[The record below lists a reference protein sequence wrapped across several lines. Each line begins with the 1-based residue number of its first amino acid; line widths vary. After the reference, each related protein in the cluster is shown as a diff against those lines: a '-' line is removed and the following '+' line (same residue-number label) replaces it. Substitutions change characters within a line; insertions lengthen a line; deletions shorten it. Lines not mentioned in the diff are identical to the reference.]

1 MVSRPAVIN
10 AAQKNEKVTVSCN
23 SFFIIS
29 EKITCRNTSA
39 TPLNN
44 IKQKRLPNIKIG
56 SRLRQDQHYPNPN
69 GGTMLKFIENIDSKF
84 TVRKKGFIA
93 LGAVI
98 IAALLTAAG
107 IAYPMEVF
115 SLLVDST
122 AGSYVALTLISV
134 ILSCA
139 FSWLFSLA
147 TRQNISAIL
156 TLISNTVF
164 QIGMFF
170 LFAAFRYSMPY
181 LWIITA
187 AVHTLVT
194 VLLFL
199 ISKPNPPSNVK
210 RVKEKPPV
218 STKVKV
224 ITAVIYALASDAL
237 YITLAVVWLKLLI
250 NA

>member
-1 MVSRPAVIN
+1 
-10 AAQKNEKVTVSCN
+10 
-23 SFFIIS
+23 
-29 EKITCRNTSA
+29 
-39 TPLNN
+39 
-44 IKQKRLPNIKIG
+44 
-56 SRLRQDQHYPNPN
+56 
-69 GGTMLKFIENIDSKF
+69 MLKFIENIDSKF

-122 AGSYVALTLISV
+122 AGSYVALALISIV
-134 ILSCA
+134 LSCA
-139 FSWLFSLA
+139 FGWLFSLL
-147 TRQNISAIL
+147 TRQNISALL
-156 TLISNTVF
+156 TLISNAVF

-199 ISKPNPPSNVK
+199 ISKPNPPSNIK
-210 RVKEKPPV
+210 RTKEKPPV

-224 ITAVIYALASDAL
+224 ITAIICALSSDAL

>member
-1 MVSRPAVIN
+1 
-10 AAQKNEKVTVSCN
+10 
-23 SFFIIS
+23 
-29 EKITCRNTSA
+29 
-39 TPLNN
+39 
-44 IKQKRLPNIKIG
+44 
-56 SRLRQDQHYPNPN
+56 
-69 GGTMLKFIENIDSKF
+69 MLKFIENIDSKF

-107 IAYPMEVF
+107 FAYPMEVF

-139 FSWLFSLA
+139 FGWLFSLV
-147 TRQNISAIL
+147 TQQNISALL
-156 TLISNTVF
+156 TLISNALF

-170 LFAAFRYSMPY
+170 LFAAFRYNMPY

-187 AVHTLVT
+187 VVHTLVT

-224 ITAVIYALASDAL
+224 ITAIIYAIASDAL

>member
-1 MVSRPAVIN
+1 
-10 AAQKNEKVTVSCN
+10 
-23 SFFIIS
+23 
-29 EKITCRNTSA
+29 
-39 TPLNN
+39 
-44 IKQKRLPNIKIG
+44 
-56 SRLRQDQHYPNPN
+56 
-69 GGTMLKFIENIDSKF
+69 MLKPIENIDSKF

-122 AGSYVALTLISV
+122 AGSYVALTLISIV
-134 ILSCA
+134 LSCA
-139 FSWLFSLA
+139 FGWLFSLL
-147 TRQNISAIL
+147 TRQNISALL
-156 TLISNTVF
+156 TLVSNAAF

-187 AVHTLVT
+187 AVHILVT

-199 ISKPNPPSNVK
+199 ISKPNPEPNVK

-218 STKVKV
+218 STKVK
-224 ITAVIYALASDAL
+224 IISSVIYALAADAL
-237 YITLAVVWLKLLI
+237 YITLAVAWLKILM
-250 NA
+250 NT